1 MNAPLWTWSPDTWWT
16 LFVHFLSLSLMAI
29 GGAITLVPDMHRRLV
44 EGDHLLTDADFTGSI
59 ALAPFILFAIVFF
72 WTPPHT
78 WALAMRYKEDY
89 KAAGVP
95 MLPVI
100 ATEEHVTRQILI
112 YTWLTVICSFLL
124 IGFWHSGR
132 NSEAPGKDLRDA
144 STSEGRANSNA
155 ARKAFIMN
163 RIGDRGMVMA
173 MFTFLAQ
180 LGTLNF
186 AEVSAKAPTLS
197 GGYATLLGFLDFLRA
212 TIEWKTADLDTAA
225 LHRRLPGHPSAMT
238 LGGLLKHLA
247 FVEFWWF
254 EAVALG
260 EPTSAP
266 WVGADFDADP
276 DWDWHSAAQD
286 SAADLRA
293 LWQGQVE
300 RSRQIVVDLLAADG
314 DDGAAALARAHRIRE
329 GRDPVSLR
337 WILTHMIEEYG
348 RHAGHADLLREGIDG
363 QAGE

>member
-1 MNAPLWTWSPDTWWT
+1 MTTVFYDDQGRPEP
-16 LFVHFLSLSLMAI
+16 
-29 GGAITLVPDMHRRLV
+29 
-44 EGDHLLTDADFTGSI
+44 
-59 ALAPFILFAIVFF
+59 PF
-72 WTPPHT
+72 
-78 WALAMRYKEDY
+78 
-89 KAAGVP
+89 AAG
-95 MLPVI
+95 
-100 ATEEHVTRQILI
+100 
-112 YTWLTVICSFLL
+112 
-124 IGFWHSGR
+124 
-132 NSEAPGKDLRDA
+132 EA
-144 STSEGRANSNA
+144 
-155 ARKAFIMN
+155 
-163 RIGDRGMVMA
+163 
-173 MFTFLAQ
+173 
-180 LGTLNF
+180 
-186 AEVSAKAPTLS
+186 
-197 GGYATLLGFLDFLRA
+197 ATLLGFLDFLRA

-314 DDGAAALARAHRIRE
+314 DDGDAALARAHRIRE

-363 QAGE
+363 QTGE

>member
-1 MNAPLWTWSPDTWWT
+1 M
-16 LFVHFLSLSLMAI
+16 
-29 GGAITLVPDMHRRLV
+29 
-44 EGDHLLTDADFTGSI
+44 
-59 ALAPFILFAIVFF
+59 
-72 WTPPHT
+72 
-78 WALAMRYKEDY
+78 
-89 KAAGVP
+89 
-95 MLPVI
+95 
-100 ATEEHVTRQILI
+100 
-112 YTWLTVICSFLL
+112 
-124 IGFWHSGR
+124 
-132 NSEAPGKDLRDA
+132 
-144 STSEGRANSNA
+144 
-155 ARKAFIMN
+155 
-163 RIGDRGMVMA
+163 
-173 MFTFLAQ
+173 
-180 LGTLNF
+180 
-186 AEVSAKAPTLS
+186 
-197 GGYATLLGFLDFLRA
+197 LGFLDFLRA

-260 EPTSAP
+260 EPTSTP

>member
-1 MNAPLWTWSPDTWWT
+1 MTTVFYDDQGRPEP
-16 LFVHFLSLSLMAI
+16 
-29 GGAITLVPDMHRRLV
+29 
-44 EGDHLLTDADFTGSI
+44 
-59 ALAPFILFAIVFF
+59 PF
-72 WTPPHT
+72 
-78 WALAMRYKEDY
+78 
-89 KAAGVP
+89 AAG
-95 MLPVI
+95 
-100 ATEEHVTRQILI
+100 
-112 YTWLTVICSFLL
+112 
-124 IGFWHSGR
+124 
-132 NSEAPGKDLRDA
+132 EA
-144 STSEGRANSNA
+144 
-155 ARKAFIMN
+155 
-163 RIGDRGMVMA
+163 
-173 MFTFLAQ
+173 
-180 LGTLNF
+180 
-186 AEVSAKAPTLS
+186 
-197 GGYATLLGFLDFLRA
+197 ATLLGFLDFLRA

-293 LWQGQVE
+293 VWSDQVAL
-300 RSRQIVVDLLAADG
+300 SRQTVVDLLAGAD
-314 DDGAAALARAHRIRE
+314 DDGAAALARTHRIRE

-348 RHAGHADLLREGIDG
+348 RHCGHADLLREAVDG
-363 QAGE
+363 QTGE

>member
-1 MNAPLWTWSPDTWWT
+1 MSRIAAHRGGVVHLVRQATTPARPFRERLRSVWAHFSGSERPHAFQVRERPAPGRAVSRTKTG
-16 LFVHFLSLSLMAI
+16 VGRSLAAMTTVFYDDQ
-29 GGAITLVPDMHRRLV
+29 GRP
-44 EGDHLLTDADFTGSI
+44 EP
-59 ALAPFILFAIVFF
+59 PF
-72 WTPPHT
+72 
-78 WALAMRYKEDY
+78 
-89 KAAGVP
+89 AAG
-95 MLPVI
+95 
-100 ATEEHVTRQILI
+100 
-112 YTWLTVICSFLL
+112 
-124 IGFWHSGR
+124 
-132 NSEAPGKDLRDA
+132 EA
-144 STSEGRANSNA
+144 
-155 ARKAFIMN
+155 
-163 RIGDRGMVMA
+163 
-173 MFTFLAQ
+173 
-180 LGTLNF
+180 
-186 AEVSAKAPTLS
+186 
-197 GGYATLLGFLDFLRA
+197 ATLLGFLDFLRA

-225 LHRRLPGHPSAMT
+225 LHRRLPAHPSAMT